1 MKKSDFMFLA
11 AIVIAAP
18 HLTGSGVMPVCIVA
32 LAVGT
37 VFAFMGK

>member
-18 HLTGSGVMPVCIVA
+18 HLTGSGVMTTCIVA
-32 LAVGT
+32 LAVGA
-37 VFAFMGK
+37 VFAFVGK